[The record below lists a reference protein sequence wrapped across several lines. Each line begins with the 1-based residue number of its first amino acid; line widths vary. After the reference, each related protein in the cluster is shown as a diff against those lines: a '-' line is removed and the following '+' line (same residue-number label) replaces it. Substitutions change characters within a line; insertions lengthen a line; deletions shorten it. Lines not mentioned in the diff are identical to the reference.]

1 MTSPILALSAPSS
14 AVPSDD
20 ESARELYP
28 QRPDVEKETPAPKDE
43 KKVTFRETVEVCETC
58 MDEYSTTEEE
68 SQIEEVSSGEE
79 PFPEEEDWYK
89 EMSSELRPERV
100 EETIS
105 ETSAPM
111 DEVITEER
119 DIIEKSPEVSK
130 KYINKE
136 DQEKEVPQESEDT
149 VLESKEETYSE
160 TLEIVPKEDDTLPLE
175 KTTKGVKVVP
185 ESGEVSFDID
195 VSIPE
200 KKTEVS
206 TLETSVVEEVTETE
220 EITEE
225 YEEQEEDITSTETF
239 KQSVEILPKV
249 KPDEVSSQQASVKI
263 PVEETTED
271 YPIIEVPA
279 PTEETLTEER
289 ETVDRKPQETSVD
302 VTDASKQIQVDE
314 VEMTL
319 EGTKPEEVLYAETLE
334 IAPK

>member
-1 MTSPILALSAPSS
+1 M
-14 AVPSDD
+14 
-20 ESARELYP
+20 
-28 QRPDVEKETPAPKDE
+28 
-43 KKVTFRETVEVCETC
+43 
-58 MDEYSTTEEE
+58 
-68 SQIEEVSSGEE
+68 
-79 PFPEEEDWYK
+79 
-89 EMSSELRPERV
+89 
-100 EETIS
+100 
-105 ETSAPM
+105 
-111 DEVITEER
+111 
-119 DIIEKSPEVSK
+119 
-130 KYINKE
+130 
-136 DQEKEVPQESEDT
+136 PQESEDT

-225 YEEQEEDITSTETF
+225 YKEQEEDITSTETF

-249 KPDEVSSQQASVKI
+249 KPDEVSSQQTSVKI

-302 VTDASKQIQVDE
+302 VTDASKQIQIEEVDT
-314 VEMTL
+314 TL

-334 IAPK
+334 IAPKEEDTTVTEKTIKSIDIAPESGPVSLDIDISIPKDKTVSTIQTTVVEEVTESEEITEEYEEQEEGTPSTETFTQAVEILSKVKPDEVSSQQISVEIPVEETTENYPIVEVPAPIEETLTEERETIDRKLTY